1 MKVVLSRRVW
11 CALALVAPVWA
22 VQAASPAG
30 DAVREQKQVEQ
41 AISREQAQIK
51 QLQGDVAREESRSH
65 QADTKLKQQDQQIAD
80 LQHELDALKA
90 APKGMGQP

>member
-11 CALALVAPVWA
+11 CVLALVAPVWA
-22 VQAASPAG
+22 AQAASPAG
-30 DAVREQKQVEQ
+30 DAVREQEQVEQ
-41 AISREQAQIK
+41 AVAKQQAQIK

-80 LQHELDALKA
+80 LQRELDVLKA